1 MSDATCTALQLA
13 NFWQDVTVDLEKD
26 RVYLP
31 LDLLARHGYT
41 LEELRA
47 GTFTPAFRDAMRDA
61 VEVARKLFLEGL
73 PLVKKV
79 DRRLSF
85 DLDLFSRGGM
95 RVLEK
100 IERQNYNVLA
110 RRPAISKFE
119 RVRLLVGDFVERA
132 VNLPSSYS
140 FCCDIARKRARN
152 FYYSFLLL
160 SREQREAMC
169 AIYAFM
175 RYCDDISE
183 GEGASR
189 EAIERW
195 RRDLD
200 CALLGQYGDNP
211 LWPAFHDTVQRFRIP
226 HEYFH
231 EMIEGVSSDL
241 QPRRIQTFDELYHY
255 CYQVA
260 SVVGLT
266 IIHIFGFESPEALK
280 LAEKCGIAFQL
291 TNILRD
297 VREDRGMSGSII
309 PAEDIARFGADLG
322 KHDGDFVRLMSFEA
336 QRARQLL

>member
-1 MSDATCTALQLA
+1 MEH
-13 NFWQDVTVDLEKD
+13 TVS
-26 RVYLP
+26 LP
-31 LDLLARHGYT
+31 ESY
-41 LEELRA
+41 
-47 GTFTPAFRDAMRDA
+47 AFC
-61 VEVARKLFLEGL
+61 
-73 PLVKKV
+73 
-79 DRRLSF
+79 
-85 DLDLFSRGGM
+85 
-95 RVLEK
+95 EK
-100 IERQNYNVLA
+100 IA
-110 RRPAISKFE
+110 RS
-119 RVRLLVGDFVERA
+119 
-132 VNLPSSYS
+132 
-140 FCCDIARKRARN
+140 RARN

-160 SREQREAMC
+160 SREQRLAMC

-183 GEGASR
+183 GEGASL

-200 CALLGQYGDNP
+200 CALAGRYGENA

-241 QPRRIQTFDELYHY
+241 QPKRLQTFDELYRY

-266 IIHIFGFESPEALK
+266 IIHIFGFESPDALM

-297 VREDRGMSGSII
+297 VREDRENGRIYL
-309 PAEDIARFGADLG
+309 PEEDIRRFGADLAN
-322 KHDGDFVRLMSFEA
+322 HDDRFVELMRFEA
-336 QRARQLL
+336 ARARAYYDESRPLIGLVHPRSRASLWALIEIYRRLLTRIERSNFDVLARRIRVPTWEKLGILARAALR